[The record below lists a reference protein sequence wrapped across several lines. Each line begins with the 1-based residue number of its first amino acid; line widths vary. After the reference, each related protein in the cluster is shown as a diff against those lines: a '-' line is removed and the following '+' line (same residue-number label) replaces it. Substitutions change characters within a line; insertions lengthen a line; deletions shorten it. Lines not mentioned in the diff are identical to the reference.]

1 MHGAVNRSNSAGKDE
16 DCNVDAS
23 FSSSS
28 LRPLVSPSHFY
39 QLSIDKEEK
48 LRRLYNELDTDGDG
62 RINFRDLLQALKT
75 RMPGVPH
82 AHSYAMHVMEEA
94 SASHGEA
101 IEFVDFVHYML
112 EHEKRL
118 TLVFEDCDRK
128 KDGVID
134 SSEIMHYLEKLGVP
148 VTASQSKEMV
158 RKMGSQPDGGGVA
171 LDQFLSFFMFYPC
184 SYPRE
189 MANHWRHN
197 LVFDIGEDSIVPE
210 EFSEYEYVLGAWW
223 QHLLAGAAAG
233 SVSRTCTA
241 PLDRVKVFLQVH
253 ASVRNNVRFFSGL
266 RMLVLEG
273 GLKGMWR
280 GNGVNVLKIA
290 PESAIKFMV
299 YEQAKKLLKRN
310 SKDNELT
317 MFERILSGSLAGS
330 IAQTLIYPLEVL
342 KTRLALRRTG
352 QMNRGIIRAF
362 REIYQKEGLKAFYR
376 GFIPNLIGI
385 IPYAGI
391 DLAAYEQTFKANYV
405 SHYAENGD
413 PPVLVLMAC
422 GTASSICGQLA
433 SYPFSLVR
441 TRLQARA
448 RSTPCKA
455 DTMTAQFRYILRNEG
470 FTGLYRGLTPN
481 FMKVLPSVCISY
493 VVYET
498 VRKQLGATMT

>member
-1 MHGAVNRSNSAGKDE
+1 MYGGSNRPDT
-16 DCNVDAS
+16 V
-23 FSSSS
+23 
-28 LRPLVSPSHFY
+28 LPPSHFY
-39 QLSIDKEEK
+39 QLSTDKEAK
-48 LRRLYNELDTDGDG
+48 LRELYNELDIDGDG
-62 RINFRDLLQALKT
+62 RINFRDLVQALKV
-75 RMPGVPH
+75 RMPGLSC

-94 SASHGEA
+94 SASHGEP
-101 IEFVDFVHYML
+101 IEFAEFVHYVL

-118 TLVFEDCDRK
+118 SLVFEDCDRK
-128 KDGVID
+128 KDGILD
-134 SSEIMHYLEKLGVP
+134 SSEVMHYLDSLGVP
-148 VTASQSKEMV
+148 VTASQAQQILQ
-158 RKMGSQPDGGGVA
+158 KMGSEHGGGVA
-171 LDQFLSFFMFYPC
+171 LDDFLNFFMFYPC

-210 EFSEYEYVLGAWW
+210 EFSDYEFVLGAWW
-223 QHLLAGAAAG
+223 QHLVAGAAAG

-241 PLDRVKVFLQVH
+241 PLDRVKEYTGFPVH
-253 ASVRNNVRFFSGL
+253 ASVRNNVRFYSGL
-266 RMLVLEG
+266 RMLIMEG

-299 YEQAKKLLKRN
+299 YEQVKKLLKSN
-310 SKDNELT
+310 NKDSELT
-317 MFERILSGSLAGS
+317 MFERIISGSLAGS

-342 KTRLALRRTG
+342 KTRLALRKTG
-352 QMNRGIIRAF
+352 QMNRGIIQAF
-362 REIYQKEGLKAFYR
+362 SQIYQKEGLKAFYR
-376 GFIPNLIGI
+376 GFIPNFIGI

-391 DLAAYEQTFKANYV
+391 DLAAYETFKANYV
-405 SHYAENGD
+405 SRYAKDSE

-441 TRLQARA
+441 TRLQAGA
-448 RSTPCKA
+448 RSTSYQA
-455 DTMTAQFRYILRNEG
+455 DRMTSQFRYILQNEG